1 VLQFLNVADWVCRH
15 NFARW
20 QRTPE
25 RFGMNIAYQLNLGP
39 DAWPALLDLARNLP
53 SGAER
58 ADLILG
64 LRELARRNPE
74 TPPNW
79 REQQFRR
86 DRNAAA
92 LSAWARLLA
101 ISRRANATRRSSSG
115 TTRRRKNCAPCADAT
130 FSAS

>member
-1 VLQFLNVADWVCRH
+1 
-15 NFARW
+15 
-20 QRTPE
+20 
-25 RFGMNIAYQLNLGP
+25 MNIAYQLNLGP

-92 LSAWARLLA
+92 LSAWARPLGDLTPGERDA
-101 ISRRANATRRSSSG
+101 PIIQRHYQTEKELRALR
-115 TTRRRKNCAPCADAT
+115 
-130 FSAS
+130 